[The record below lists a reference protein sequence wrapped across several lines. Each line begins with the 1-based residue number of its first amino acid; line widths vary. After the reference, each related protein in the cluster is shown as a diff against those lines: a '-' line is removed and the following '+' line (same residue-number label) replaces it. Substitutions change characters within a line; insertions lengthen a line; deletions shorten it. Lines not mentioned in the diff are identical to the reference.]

1 MSIIKT
7 LYRYLIG
14 DMDGIVGKINQ
25 HRNTFDSSSLENIS
39 YKDIISQSL
48 IDKLDTE
55 PIAKF
60 RGSIGIIYT
69 AYYKKSHIAIKVVSE
84 KTRQKI
90 NSETKALN
98 LMGIFKSNFKSTMND
113 ISELLE
119 KETNMSLEYKNCCM
133 LNKHFHNNKYDIEF
147 LKPIDELC
155 SENEFVYYFNNA
167 IPIINIK
174 NININ
179 DICRRFV
186 LFHIDLMHNHNIL
199 LGDVN
204 IGNILYNTETD
215 KIVIIDYGCI
225 MTLND
230 NQKSFR
236 TNLHLSQRN
245 LESLTRLIKSWRGS
259 KQFIDMLHEQGRPFF
274 DMSGKKYDFGKI
286 NMSINMF
293 DTSLLK
299 LKLPNNSVLIIRSC
313 SQISQFLKLMDITDN
328 YAMDIYKIVDL
339 NMKKIIY

>member
-1 MSIIKT
+1 MSVIKT

-25 HRNTFDSSSLENIS
+25 HRNTFESPSIENIP
-39 YKDIISQSL
+39 YKDIISQRL
-48 IDKLDTE
+48 IDTLDTE

-60 RGSIGIIYT
+60 RGSVGIIYT
-69 AYYKKSHIAIKVVSE
+69 ANYQKSHIAIKVVSE
-84 KTRQKI
+84 ITRQKI
-90 NSETKALN
+90 TSETKALKF
-98 LMGIFKSNFKSTMND
+98 MGVFKSNFKSTVND
-113 ISELLE
+113 ISQLLE
-119 KETNMSLEYKNCCM
+119 KETDMSLEYKNCVM
-133 LNKHFHNNKYDIEF
+133 LNKHFHTNKYGIEF

-155 SENEFVYYFNNA
+155 SGNEFVYYFNNA
-167 IPIINIK
+167 VPIINMK
-174 NININ
+174 NSCIIN
-179 DICRRFV
+179 DICKRFV

-204 IGNILYNTETD
+204 IGNILYNEKTD

-225 MTLND
+225 ITLND

-245 LESLTRLIKSWRGS
+245 LESLTNLIKSWRGS
-259 KQFIDMLHEQGRPFF
+259 EQFIDMLYKQGRPFF

-286 NMSINMF
+286 NMSINLF

-299 LKLPNNSVLIIRSC
+299 LKLPTNSSLIIRAC
-313 SQISQFLKLMDITDN
+313 SQLSQFLKLMDITDN

-339 NMKKIIY
+339 NIKKY